1 MTHGAWTAA
10 TQGPGSGSAWAGRRY
25 ALSDLPA
32 VLWRE
37 RRLMLAV
44 FLALSVLGM
53 AAALTLKTRYEAY
66 SSVLVRLGQE
76 YVYEPRVGDAGR
88 GTSLDSGRMV
98 QSELEILGA
107 APLKLRVIERLGLA
121 QTYPDLARAYAKA
134 ATPAEKTAVMG
145 RAVRA
150 IEQGLAIETAPNTP
164 IVRVRFSHQ
173 DPKAAALILNTLLEE
188 YLIFRRAV
196 LIDPG
201 SPALEQQRQ
210 VFEARLADA
219 EAAYE
224 AFLTDNRIGDFAAE
238 KASVSQLQAGVEQQ
252 RLQTDAQLQ
261 ARIGRLASLSAQ
273 LDQAPREVVIYRDAS
288 GGPGARVQGEGGRW
302 LGINPVHQ
310 ALQTEKIQLTSEI
323 GALRRAQA
331 ELKAQ
336 AGRLTERRLA
346 LAALEPRFQ
355 ELSLNRAV
363 LQAGLRDF
371 AVKEEQRRADREIA
385 ARASENIRIVQ
396 RAAPPTQGK
405 SLRGPVIVTAFLVAA
420 VSALFAGLLA
430 MVLRPGLPTPQS
442 AARTLGLPVLGAA
455 SLKGR

>member
-1 MTHGAWTAA
+1 M
-10 TQGPGSGSAWAGRRY
+10 GRRY

-32 VLWRE
+32 LLWRE

-44 FLALSVLGM
+44 FLTLSVLGM
-53 AAALTLKTRYEAY
+53 VAALTLKTRYEAY

-238 KASVSQLQAGVEQQ
+238 KASVPQLQAGVEQQ

-261 ARIGRLASLSAQ
+261 ARLGRLASLSAQ
-273 LDQAPREVVIYRDAS
+273 LDQAPREVVIYRDAP
-288 GGPGARVQGEGGRW
+288 GAPGARAQGEGGRW

-430 MVLRPGLPTPQS
+430 MVLRPGLPTPQT